1 MLHLAMFTYA
11 PCFLLVF
18 WDAKARSTQSVDI
31 YKRTEQQELPE
42 RLLLTYK
49 TEEAEKG
56 PEPVQIVEEKEK
68 PQSVEE
74 PREKKLLAVA
84 GSLCRFLQSLFPFTS
99 FVYLSV
105 GIPLLGFTA
114 GFKICLRF
122 RWLIIFVIRFLR

>member
-1 MLHLAMFTYA
+1 LYHLSI
-11 PCFLLVF
+11 LLVVEWILRHRLSF
-18 WDAKARSTQSVDI
+18 LSH
-31 YKRTEQQELPE
+31 QELPE

-74 PREKKLLAVA
+74 PRDKKLLAVA
-84 GSLCRFLQSLFPFTS
+84 GSLRRFLQSLFPFTS

-105 GIPLLGFTA
+105 GILLLGFTA
-114 GFKICLRF
+114 GFKICLR
-122 RWLIIFVIRFLR
+122 LR